1 MPEYIESICRRC
13 FHSYVCEQFNEH
25 RDSNNQ
31 KCHFFN
37 DHFVPIA
44 DVAPVVRCQNCIHA
58 EPLDR
63 NCELNTSVYMH
74 CKLGR
79 GEEEKNVWHKYKKY
93 YKDYSLVDRDGFCD
107 MGERNGR

>member
-1 MPEYIESICRRC
+1 MPEYIEREALLAAYDAAHKGPPGGARKLIA
-13 FHSYVCEQFNEH
+13 EA
-25 RDSNNQ
+25 
-31 KCHFFN
+31 
-37 DHFVPIA
+37 PAA
-44 DVAPVVRCQNCIHA
+44 DVATVVRCQNCIHA

-63 NCELNTSVYMH
+63 NCELSTSVYMH

-107 MGERNGR
+107 AGERMDGE